1 MQKDFKIGMAVGTT
15 LAVAAML
22 WLATRP
28 SLSTRARMLRSE
40 NAVSTEQDSGWPSSV
55 PKDGLAPETQI
66 PTRDNSQLSVV
77 NSQFKVPDYT
87 IFEKQ
92 EKIKTQRFHIVRDG
106 ETLSGISY
114 KYYGSASKWQKI
126 FEANR
131 PRIKNA
137 HKIAPGTKLI
147 IPN

>member
-1 MQKDFKIGMAVGTT
+1 MQKDFKIGMAVGTL
-15 LAVAAML
+15 LAVVAML
-22 WLATRP
+22 WLSTRP

-40 NAVSTEQDSGWPSSV
+40 NTESRQQDSGSPSSSSSH
-55 PKDGLAPETQI
+55 GLAAETQV
-66 PTRDNSQLSVV
+66 PMRDNGQLSIAD
-77 NSQFKVPDYT
+77 SRSGVPDYT
-87 IFEKQ
+87 VYEKP
-92 EKIKTQRFHIVRDG
+92 EKIKTQRFHIVCDR

-131 PRIKNA
+131 SRIRDP

-147 IPN
+147 IPD